1 MVFRDQYRI
10 NTVIVMEGLNP
21 KYMAEKDLVLE
32 KSKTVWD
39 KVSSGS
45 SKNDLNFEILKSY
58 GLRFYHQEIVNYKSS
73 LLKHTDRSTQHRR
86 ARLSSLSR
94 HTFRLLRSHTS
105 MRKSVCTCVA
115 GRQSF

>member
-1 MVFRDQYRI
+1 
-10 NTVIVMEGLNP
+10 MEGLNP

-58 GLRFYHQEIVNYKSS
+58 GLRFYHQEIVNY
-73 LLKHTDRSTQHRR
+73 
-86 ARLSSLSR
+86 
-94 HTFRLLRSHTS
+94 
-105 MRKSVCTCVA
+105 
-115 GRQSF
+115 